1 MVLFISDKNRGG
13 WIRTGS
19 HFHAKKSFV
28 VASEIVTVTVTWKSV
43 PNRTETGPTPTH
55 VQAKFKGT
63 VPIPKQH
70 ELEAK
75 LGTTNTLEWVHTTN
89 KHQSDLLC
97 ACMHRNQDC

>member
-1 MVLFISDKNRGG
+1 
-13 WIRTGS
+13 
-19 HFHAKKSFV
+19 

-43 PNRTETGPTPTH
+43 PNMTETGPTPTH

-75 LGTTNTLEWVHTTN
+75 QALGMIGSAGR
-89 KHQSDLLC
+89 K
-97 ACMHRNQDC
+97 